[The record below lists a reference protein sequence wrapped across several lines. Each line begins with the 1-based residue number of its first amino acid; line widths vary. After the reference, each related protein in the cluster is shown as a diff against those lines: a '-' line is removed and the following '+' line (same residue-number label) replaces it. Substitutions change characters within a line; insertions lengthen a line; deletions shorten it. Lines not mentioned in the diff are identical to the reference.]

1 MRAAVLILPLV
12 LLAACGDGLRRAQ
25 ERARERQ
32 AAVDPPELWSVE
44 VVPAAPDVRQIQVC
58 TDTRVREGLARPGL
72 VMSNGV
78 CQPTGEAVKTAD
90 GEIQRCVLNGENWVA
105 TFSVAGDRSSDFTST
120 LSAVSV
126 NDDAARFGQ
135 VRHFRKLGPCPEG
148 WAIGEAT
155 DQSGQRRRPAIANLF
170 Q

>member
-12 LLAACGDGLRRAQ
+12 LLAACGDGPRRAQ

-32 AAVDPPELWSVE
+32 AAIDPPELWTVE
-44 VVPAAPDVRQIQVC
+44 VVPAAAGVRPIRIC

-72 VMSNGV
+72 TLADGV

-90 GEIQRCVLNGENWVA
+90 GEIQRCTLNGETWVA
-105 TFSVAGDRSSDFTST
+105 TFTVAGDRASDFTST

-126 NDDAARFGQ
+126 TDDSARFGQ
-135 VRHFRKLGPCPEG
+135 VRHFRKLGPCPDG

-155 DQSGQRRRPAIANLF
+155 DQSGQRRRPAVANLF